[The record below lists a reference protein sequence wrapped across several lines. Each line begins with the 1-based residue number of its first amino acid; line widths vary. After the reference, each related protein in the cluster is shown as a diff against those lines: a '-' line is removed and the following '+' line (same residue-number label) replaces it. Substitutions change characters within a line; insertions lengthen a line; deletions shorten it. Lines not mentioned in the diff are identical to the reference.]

1 MAASTGNYAP
11 DKGRDKTSST
21 VNKLTGKAEGMV
33 DKASGMVD
41 DAISSVTER
50 GREAVSGFQEVG
62 SNIAYVVED
71 SAKNQPMATLAIAV
85 GVGFVLGALWK
96 T

>member
-1 MAASTGNYAP
+1 M
-11 DKGRDKTSST
+11 
-21 VNKLTGKAEGMV
+21 

-50 GREAVSGFQEVG
+50 GRDAVSGIQEIG
-62 SNIAYVVED
+62 GNIAYVVED
-71 SAKNQPMATLAIAV
+71 SVKTQPMATLAIAV